1 MGPISLNKVTHKLKS
16 DSFEGAIAE
25 AFEIYIL
32 LLKLADGLPT
42 SCSKHLQKACFTAD

>member
-32 LLKLADGLPT
+32 LLKLADGLPA
-42 SCSKHLQKACFTAD
+42 SCSKHLQKASFTAD